1 MLDFRKKALARAR
14 EEICD
19 YNDYNSLHTENQ
31 VFARLQFVVM

>member
-19 YNDYNSLHTENQ
+19 YNDYIRLHTENQ

>member
-1 MLDFRKKALARAR
+1 MLVFGKNSLARAR

-19 YNDYNSLHTENQ
+19 YNDYNRLHTENQ